1 MYSKMSTHVDNT
13 SQRPVAQLLV
23 AGNRLRR
30 KEATA
35 ATANEGTAPSRALH
49 ARGRNHPNPASPTAP
64 SDPEQR

>member
-1 MYSKMSTHVDNT
+1 MYSNMSTHVDKPT
-13 SQRPVAQLLV
+13 SQLLV